1 MPIGGGG
8 GGDQAGWGRRVGGG
22 RPKYVERPRTIIAGG
37 GGGPGGQILHRET
50 KRVKLN
56 GTRIVGGEPTD
67 IKKVVSNVRSYENVV
82 EIERSE
88 ENLGTYRGDR
98 QSGTVSNDDRGRM
111 GGMGGGGAR

>member
-1 MPIGGGG
+1 MAETTMPIGGGG

-22 RPKYVERPRTIIAGG
+22 RPKYVERPRTIIA
-37 GGGPGGQILHRET
+37 GGQILHRET